1 MNDWNIQARAR
12 VCQACGRGFA
22 DKEPYHTLLY
32 EQRSGF
38 ERMDICAGC
47 WEAQHKHGSS
57 DRKGFVSHWQG
68 VFSVPPPPPPEPI
81 QRDSAESLLRR
92 LLERKDPAL
101 HPAAYI
107 LAVMLERKR
116 VLKIREQIRQE
127 GRRIFVYEHPR
138 SGEVFTIADPDLKLD
153 QLEQVQRDVGRLLEV
168 GLPAEAQPTEEP
180 FVPEMTPVPPAP
192 SVPGSE
198 DVLAPVPEGGPD
210 STASASP

>member
-32 EQRSGF
+32 EQRTGF

-47 WEAQHKHGSS
+47 WEAQHKHGSA

-92 LLERKDPAL
+92 LLERKDPTL
-101 HPAAYI
+101 QPAAYI

-116 VLKIREQIRQE
+116 ILKIREQIRQE

-138 SGEVFTIADPDLKLD
+138 SGEVFAIADPDLKLD

-180 FVPEMTPVPPAP
+180 FVPEVQPVPAAP
-192 SVPGSE
+192 HVPGSE
-198 DVLAPVPEGGPD
+198 EALAPAPDGGPD
-210 STASASP
+210 STDSASP